1 MRFNV
6 AMRVI
11 GWIPLLARLLRNV
24 TIEEGREVGQD
35 VQQSKATMALQTFGV
50 EGQACFRVQFRRLY
64 GEEYSHASTNK
75 RQMQCASACMHEV
88 CGAKKCALLCRV
100 ELYRPSYVDQIWL
113 WCLY

>member
-75 RQMQCASACMHEV
+75 RADAVRECVHA
-88 CGAKKCALLCRV
+88 
-100 ELYRPSYVDQIWL
+100 
-113 WCLY
+113 